1 MDENNYVIFK
11 KQYGNIKRP
20 RTKELAINLN
30 GVKIY
35 EKDQSMI
42 INIIVPIEDSTKTVQ
57 YFEEFNL
64 GEEIRFNI
72 GNTGDFE
79 CIFRGISSVI
89 DKQSYSSFSITV
101 QEKNPRPDQ
110 LQSEEDWNH
119 EGLWNSNQQPIGCRL
134 HSKKKKNI
142 FFIIHLFSIQ

>member
-1 MDENNYVIFK
+1 MAENNYVIFK

-20 RTKELAINLN
+20 RVKELYINQN

-42 INIIVPIEDSTKTVQ
+42 INIIVPVGESTKTVQ

-64 GEEIRFNI
+64 GEDIQFNI
-72 GNTGDFE
+72 ADTGDFE
-79 CIFRGISSVI
+79 CIFRGISPVI

-101 QEKNPRPDQ
+101 QEKDPKPE
-110 LQSEEDWNH
+110 LQVEDD
-119 EGLWNSNQQPIGCRL
+119 
-134 HSKKKKNI
+134 
-142 FFIIHLFSIQ
+142 

>member
-20 RTKELAINLN
+20 RTKELSINLN

-42 INIIVPIEDSTKTVQ
+42 INIIVPIEDSTKTVE

-79 CIFRGISSVI
+79 CIFIGISSVI

-134 HSKKKKNI
+134 HSKKKKH

>member
-42 INIIVPIEDSTKTVQ
+42 INIIVPVEDSTKTVE

-101 QEKNPRPDQ
+101 QEKNPGSNE
-110 LQSEEDWNH
+110 LQVDDD
-119 EGLWNSNQQPIGCRL
+119 
-134 HSKKKKNI
+134 
-142 FFIIHLFSIQ
+142 

>member
-1 MDENNYVIFK
+1 MVDNNYVIFK
-11 KQYGNIKRP
+11 KRYGNIKRP
-20 RTKELAINLN
+20 RVKELSVNQN

-64 GEEIRFNI
+64 GEDIQFNI
-72 GNTGDFE
+72 AETGDFE
-79 CIFRGISSVI
+79 CIFRGISPVV
-89 DKQSYSSFSITV
+89 DKQGYSSFSIIV

-110 LQSEEDWNH
+110 LQVEADCTQVDEYGNPI
-119 EGLWNSNQQPIGCRL
+119 NKCIGCGL
-134 HSKKKKNI
+134 HRE
-142 FFIIHLFSIQ
+142 